1 VEGPG
6 DHGPRSAQPL
16 TSACLITR
24 PLPDL
29 PTLTA
34 RLRARPSYAPAEEHA
49 GAAVA
54 TVFRPGAGSPEVLLI
69 ERAEREGDPWSGHIA
84 FPGGRRDP
92 ADPSVL
98 ATAVRETKEEVG
110 LALPPSSLVIRCDDL
125 FARTN
130 GYQVAQLVF
139 ALDGDGGPL
148 TPNEE
153 VAAVLWT
160 PLAVL
165 VAPENAGTFQFDRDG
180 VSMELPCVHLG
191 PHVLWGMTYRM
202 LQALL
207 EAVVA

>member
-1 VEGPG
+1 MWPDQGSPS
-6 DHGPRSAQPL
+6 RSARSMSR
-16 TSACLITR
+16 TSGDPAPGRKTVATAAPACSSAGAY
-24 PLPDL
+24 DG
-29 PTLTA
+29 
-34 RLRARPSYAPAEEHA
+34 RARK
-49 GAAVA
+49 
-54 TVFRPGAGSPEVLLI
+54 
-69 ERAEREGDPWSGHIA
+69 
-84 FPGGRRDP
+84 RDP